1 MHSSEGKIETRDS
14 VDILATYW
22 EEIRENKPCSR
33 AEEADL
39 FARIK
44 DGDRSAVDEIVEANL
59 RFVVSIA
66 REFCP
71 KDGPLLMDLIAEGNL
86 GLLSAIDKFD
96 PSRGFKFITYAVW
109 RIRQAILK
117 SLPQH
122 TRAARIP
129 MSHVYDN
136 KQVEKKAAQMG
147 QDLGRWPSQEEI
159 AEKME
164 MTPDRLRNAM
174 DATNRDLSLDAP
186 AFDEDDTPVIESF
199 ALESHYE
206 QVDNKGIMDA
216 LNESF
221 KDLDERES
229 TIVTQYFGL
238 GQGDGKT
245 LEEIGGE
252 LGVTRER
259 VRQLRNRALAKMR
272 EHFDESDFDMAIN

>member
-109 RIRQAILK
+109 WIRQAILK

>member
-1 MHSSEGKIETRDS
+1 MQSSEGKSDRKESI
-14 VDILATYW
+14 DILATYW
-22 EEIRENKPCSR
+22 EEIRDNKPCSR
-33 AEEADL
+33 AEESAL
-39 FARIK
+39 FERIK

-86 GLLSAIDKFD
+86 GLLTAIDKFD

-109 RIRQAILK
+109 WIKQAILK
-117 SLPQH
+117 SLPQQ

-129 MSHVYDN
+129 MSHVYDG
-136 KQVEKKAAQMG
+136 KQVDKRASEMG
-147 QDLGRWPSQEEI
+147 QSLGRWPSQQEISEE
-159 AEKME
+159 MD

-174 DATNRDLSLDAP
+174 DAANRDLSFDAP
-186 AFDEDDTPVIESF
+186 VFDEDDTPVIESF

-221 KDLDERES
+221 QELDERES
-229 TIVTQYFGL
+229 TIVTEYFGL

-272 EHFDESDFDMAIN
+272 DHFDESEFDMAIN

>member
-1 MHSSEGKIETRDS
+1 MHSSEGKIERRDS
-14 VDILATYW
+14 LDILATYW

-109 RIRQAILK
+109 WIRQAILK

-136 KQVEKKAAQMG
+136 KQVEKKAAQWVKISEDG
-147 QDLGRWPSQEEI
+147 L
-159 AEKME
+159 
-164 MTPDRLRNAM
+164 LR
-174 DATNRDLSLDAP
+174 RKL
-186 AFDEDDTPVIESF
+186 
-199 ALESHYE
+199 
-206 QVDNKGIMDA
+206 
-216 LNESF
+216 
-221 KDLDERES
+221 
-229 TIVTQYFGL
+229 
-238 GQGDGKT
+238 
-245 LEEIGGE
+245 
-252 LGVTRER
+252 
-259 VRQLRNRALAKMR
+259 LRKWR
-272 EHFDESDFDMAIN
+272 

>member
-1 MHSSEGKIETRDS
+1 MQNSEGKSEKRES
-14 VDILATYW
+14 LDILATYW

-33 AEEADL
+33 SEEADL

-96 PSRGFKFITYAVW
+96 PNRGFKFITYAVW
-109 RIRQAILK
+109 WIRQAILK

-147 QDLGRWPSQEEI
+147 QDLGRWPSQQEI
-159 AEKME
+159 AEEME

-174 DATNRDLSLDAP
+174 DAVNRDLSLDAP

-221 KDLDERES
+221 NDLDERES

-259 VRQLRNRALAKMR
+259 VRQLRNRALSKMR
-272 EHFDESDFDMAIN
+272 EHLEESDFDMAIN